1 MLFRSE
7 LKERERIQEQKVTQT
22 LNVSRGS
29 VREALLI
36 LERRHLVNILP
47 RRGAQ
52 VSELSPQHV
61 ESLYALIVQLYILL
75 AESVARRW
83 RSEAEL
89 APFLVIQ
96 QRLLNNLAQSD
107 IDGFVEAS
115 FDIMRAAFPFA
126 NNPYLQETVE
136 NLLPAVS
143 RAYHLALER
152 RKAEMN
158 QFLGSFAQLL
168 QAVIARDEARIR
180 EVLLEYGRHN
190 CQLVLAALAER

>member
-1 MLFRSE
+1 M
-7 LKERERIQEQKVTQT
+7 
-22 LNVSRGS
+22 
-29 VREALLI
+29 
-36 LERRHLVNILP
+36 NILP
-47 RRGAQ
+47 RRAQ

-136 NLLPAVS
+136 NLLPAVVAPPPGAGTAQGGNEPVP
-143 RAYHLALER
+143 R
-152 RKAEMN
+152 
-158 QFLGSFAQLL
+158 QFCSAPASGD
-168 QAVIARDEARIR
+168 RP
-180 EVLLEYGRHN
+180 
-190 CQLVLAALAER
+190 

>member
-1 MLFRSE
+1 
-7 LKERERIQEQKVTQT
+7 
-22 LNVSRGS
+22 
-29 VREALLI
+29 
-36 LERRHLVNILP
+36 
-47 RRGAQ
+47 
-52 VSELSPQHV
+52 V

-89 APFLVIQ
+89 APFLAIQ

>member
-1 MLFRSE
+1 M
-7 LKERERIQEQKVTQT
+7 
-22 LNVSRGS
+22 
-29 VREALLI
+29 
-36 LERRHLVNILP
+36 NILP

-115 FDIMRAAFPFA
+115 FDIMRAAGD
-126 NNPYLQETVE
+126 
-136 NLLPAVS
+136 
-143 RAYHLALER
+143 R
-152 RKAEMN
+152 RKPAAGGESRLPPGAGTAQGGN
-158 QFLGSFAQLL
+158 EPVPRQFCSAPASGD
-168 QAVIARDEARIR
+168 RP
-180 EVLLEYGRHN
+180 
-190 CQLVLAALAER
+190 